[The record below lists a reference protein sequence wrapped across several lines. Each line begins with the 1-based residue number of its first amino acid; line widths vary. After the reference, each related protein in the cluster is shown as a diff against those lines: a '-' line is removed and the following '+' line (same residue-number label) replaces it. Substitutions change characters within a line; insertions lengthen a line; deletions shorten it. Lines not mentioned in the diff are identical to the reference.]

1 VNYTIRPIAPSD
13 CFATTELIR
22 ELAEFEKLG
31 HLVESQ
37 PELLQNALFGK
48 EAFLFGLVATIDE
61 KVVAYALYFR
71 SYSTFI
77 GKPGFYLEDLYV
89 QPQYRGIGIGKSMLQ
104 TIARQAVELGY
115 RRFEWTVLDWN
126 KPAID
131 FYESIG
137 ARGLKEWILY
147 RMDGEHL
154 QNFSNKQ

>member
-1 VNYTIRPIAPSD
+1 MKFNIRPIAAND
-13 CFATTELIR
+13 CSPVTALIQ
-22 ELAEFEKLG
+22 ELAEFEKLS
-31 HLVESQ
+31 HLIETTPDRLHEAV
-37 PELLQNALFGK
+37 FG
-48 EAFLFGLVATIDE
+48 EDHFLYGLVATIEE

-89 QPQYRGIGIGKSMLQ
+89 QPQFRGMGIGKNMLK
-104 TIARQAVELGY
+104 TIAKQAVEKGY

-126 KPAID
+126 QPAID

-147 RMDGEHL
+147 RMDGENL
-154 QNFSNKQ
+154 KRFAP